1 MSSHDKQ
8 IKITV
13 VDRLGT
19 KGCHRGMRI
28 GQTFDFATQRGQM
41 CPMVEHIA
49 FIYADILR
57 YGGNFG
63 GERPYE
69 TEFCCSDP
77 KTIMVYKIELVG
89 ENVPFTAK

>member
-1 MSSHDKQ
+1 MYSTGVFMSSHDKQ

-13 VDRLGT
+13 VDRLGQ

-28 GQTFDFATQRGQM
+28 GQTFDFVTQRGQM

-63 GERPYE
+63 GRDLMRQS
-69 TEFCCSDP
+69 FAAQIRRLSWFI
-77 KTIMVYKIELVG
+77 KL
-89 ENVPFTAK
+89 NL

>member
-1 MSSHDKQ
+1 
-8 IKITV
+8 
-13 VDRLGT
+13 
-19 KGCHRGMRI
+19 
-28 GQTFDFATQRGQM
+28 
-41 CPMVEHIA
+41 MVEHIA